1 MEYGQLADATDTQR
15 NVHHERADGSTLS
28 APRAVSTGV
37 STGASRSVLRE
48 IDRELERLE
57 KVEKAVL
64 SERKLLL
71 AARAVLADRLVEGQP
86 SRRRVSHSEL
96 AAYLEQ
102 HPGEEIEQIAD
113 ALEASA
119 KGVSIHLHRGRDTRY
134 ECRDGR
140 WYVESRSS

>member
-1 MEYGQLADATDTQR
+1 
-15 NVHHERADGSTLS
+15 LS
-28 APRAVSTGV
+28 APRAVSTGG

-71 AARAVLADRLVEGQP
+71 AARAALADHLVDGQA
-86 SRRRVSHSEL
+86 SRRRVSHNEL

-102 HPGEEIEQIAD
+102 HPGAEIERIAE
-113 ALEASA
+113 ALQASA
-119 KGVSIHLHRGRDTRY
+119 KSVSIHLHRGRDTRY
-134 ECRDGR
+134 DCRGGR
-140 WYVESRSS
+140 WYLESRSS